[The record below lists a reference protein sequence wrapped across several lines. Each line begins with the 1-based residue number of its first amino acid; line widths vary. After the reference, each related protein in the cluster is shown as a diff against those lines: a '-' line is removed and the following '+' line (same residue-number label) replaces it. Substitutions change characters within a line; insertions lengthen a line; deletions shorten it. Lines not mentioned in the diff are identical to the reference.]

1 MEPEPDGWFCSSV
14 RRYSTFNFYI
24 VYHLF
29 VKTVHYGDYF
39 VFAKHSLISSFEKP
53 LET

>member
-1 MEPEPDGWFCSSV
+1 MEPEPDGWFCSSDIQ
-14 RRYSTFNFYI
+14 YNFYI